1 LSNGPITLR
10 DSHTPVESCS
20 CCVAM
25 ASEKAAELTWD
36 EAAEAFW
43 TGTQKLRPK
52 GLDDAQKRVRAF
64 AEAAAHEGR
73 KVVLVTSGGTT
84 VPLEMQTVRFIDN
97 FSTGTRGSLCTQEFL
112 EAGYSVV
119 FLYREGSNFPF
130 LADLGTSLRQDP
142 LSLLSGGSSLQGKA
156 GAIPEKLSERLLPI
170 RFTTIFDYLFLL
182 RETSK
187 GLCTAGSAGLI
198 FLAAAVS
205 DFYVPEQEMAT
216 DKIQS
221 RAHDGLTVQLKNTP
235 KLLGA
240 TKEWA
245 PEALLVSFK
254 LETNP
259 NILTAKAAG
268 SIVKYGVDAVCSN
281 MLQSH
286 RDLVTIISRDPAAN
300 EITIEKGDI
309 TGDETAPISVQGI
322 CSKRVERDANTVI
335 DKPLVEAVIT
345 LHARHIGGDG
355 AAKRARVDS

>member
-1 LSNGPITLR
+1 MTSA
-10 DSHTPVESCS
+10 TPAGSSWE
-20 CCVAM
+20 
-25 ASEKAAELTWD
+25 
-36 EAAEAFW
+36 EAAESFW
-43 TGTQKLRPK
+43 KGTQRLRPT
-52 GLDDAQKRVRAF
+52 GLDNAQNLVKAF
-64 AEAAAHEGR
+64 VEAAAHEGR
-73 KVVLVTSGGTT
+73 KVALVTSGGTT

-97 FSTGTRGSLCTQEFL
+97 FSTGTRGAFCTQELL

-142 LSLLSGGSSLQGKA
+142 LSLLNGSPLQGKTLA
-156 GAIPEKLSERLLPI
+156 VPEKLCDRLLPMQ
-170 RFTTIFDYLFLL
+170 FTTLFDYLFLL

-187 GLCTAGSAGLI
+187 GLRAAGSAALV

-205 DFYVPEQEMAT
+205 DFYVPEHEMAS

-240 TKEWA
+240 AKEWA
-245 PEALLVSFK
+245 PEAFLVSFK

-259 NILTAKAAG
+259 NILSAKAAG

-281 MLQSH
+281 ILQTR
-286 RDLVTIISRDPAAN
+286 RDLVTIISQDAAASG
-300 EITIEKGDI
+300 ITVSKSDI
-309 TGDETAPISVQGI
+309 TGDETAPVAVTGI
-322 CSKRVERDANTVI
+322 CSRRIERGANAVI
-335 DKPLVEAVIT
+335 DKPLVEAVIA

-355 AAKRARVDS
+355 AAKRARVDP